1 MAYSPNIDY
10 GLEIAR
16 GHIAGL
22 KGILIPGRKDG
33 ITFGGDFQD
42 ITQTGNTALPR
53 PAGANI
59 EIISTD
65 TDDDGDIGGPPEG
78 TGIQTVEIEYL
89 DSSGDEARASFTLNG
104 TTAVNIGSAV
114 HDIQW
119 MHSTAVGT
127 GGVAAG
133 DIKVRDVSTGAI
145 VYEQISEGGNQSLSA
160 RYKVPNGKTAYI
172 TGWHVSAV
180 SREIDF
186 RLRADV
192 NRATREIQSGV
203 FNFQDVMVLDDVAS
217 GQIPFFVPLKCPQ
230 LSTIKVAALSF
241 VGNGD
246 GGCQFEM
253 ILVDD

>member
-1 MAYSPNIDY
+1 MAYGPNIDY

-16 GHIAGL
+16 GNIAGL

-33 ITFGGDFQD
+33 ITTSGFQD
-42 ITQTGNTALPR
+42 LTETGNTVLPR
-53 PAGANI
+53 PAGVNI

-89 DSSGDEARASFTLNG
+89 DSNGDEASAGFTLNG
-104 TTAVNIGSAV
+104 TTAVNIGTAV
-114 HDIQW
+114 YDIQW
-119 MHSTAVGT
+119 MHATAVGT

-133 DIKVRDVSTGAI
+133 DIKIRDVSSGAI
-145 VYEQISEGGNQSLSA
+145 IYEQISAGGNQSLSA

-172 TGWHVSAV
+172 TGWHASAV
-180 SREIDF
+180 AQKIVF
-186 RLRADV
+186 KLRADV
-192 NRATREIQSGV
+192 DRATRQIQSGV
-203 FNFQDVMVLDDVAS
+203 FNFQDALILEKVAS
-217 GQIPFFVPLKCPQ
+217 GQVPFWVPLKCPE
-230 LSTIKVAALSF
+230 LSTIKVGALSF

-253 ILVDD
+253 VLVDN